1 MKRKPIIFMLVLIF
15 LFSLISCATINK
27 GVIVEKRYLP
37 ARTLYA
43 SGVYNQTKERFQI
56 IFEGENSNDRFR
68 KKKIYVSKQTYDSLQ
83 VGDKY
88 SIIK

>member
-1 MKRKPIIFMLVLIF
+1 MKRKPIVFISTLII
-15 LFSLISCATINK
+15 LFSLISCGTINK
-27 GVIVEKRYLP
+27 GIIVEKRHLP
-37 ARTLYA
+37 GRTLYA
-43 SGVYNQTKERFQI
+43 SGVYNQTKERFQVI
-56 IFEGENSNDRFR
+56 IEGENSNDRFR